1 MEGAAHNLPD
11 QLALCAANEILAVCR
26 EAREGEVVV
35 AVISGGGSA
44 LLPCPVHGVTLEEK
58 RMVTIDY
65 NTSHI
70 RFSAKLIHYVS
81 QIFHSIT
88 IWSEVSAVTTTKV
101 FLYNQNH

>member
-65 NTSHI
+65 NTSRI
-70 RFSAKLIHYVS
+70 RFHC
-81 QIFHSIT
+81 IT
-88 IWSEVSAVTTTKV
+88 IQSVQYQLLLQQSFISFSLESEP
-101 FLYNQNH
+101 LNY

>member
-26 EAREGEVVV
+26 EAREGEVVM

-44 LLPCPVHGVTLEEK
+44 LLPCPVQGVTLEEK
-58 RMVTIDY
+58 RMVTIHY

-81 QIFHSIT
+81 EIFHSIT

-101 FLYNQNH
+101 FL